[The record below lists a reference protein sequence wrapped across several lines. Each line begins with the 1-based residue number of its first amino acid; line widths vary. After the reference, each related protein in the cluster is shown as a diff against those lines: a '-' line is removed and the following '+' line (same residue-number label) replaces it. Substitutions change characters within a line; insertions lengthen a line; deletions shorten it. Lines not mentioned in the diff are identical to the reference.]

1 MARSK
6 YGFSIFV
13 VILVLVH
20 LMLHVGLG
28 IGESAPDLMTVAVLL
43 AARRMRATTAA
54 LLGLLLGVLEDAL
67 ALVSFGASAVAF
79 SAIAV
84 LGARSR
90 DLFEGDSLLFVA
102 LYLFLGKALRDAI
115 HVLLTEAESG
125 MLLSST
131 PIAAL
136 YAMFAGIIGVGVYR
150 AITGER

>member
-54 LLGLLLGVLEDAL
+54 LLGLLLGVLEDSL

-136 YAMFAGIIGVGVYR
+136 YAMVAGIIGVGVYR

>member
-13 VILVLVH
+13 AVLVLVH
-20 LMLHVGLG
+20 LVLHVGLG
-28 IGESAPDLMTVAVLL
+28 IGESAPDLMTIAVLL

-54 LLGLLLGVLEDAL
+54 LLGLLLGVLEDSL
-67 ALVSFGASAVAF
+67 ALVAFGASAVAF
-79 SAIAV
+79 SLIAL

-102 LYLFLGKALRDAI
+102 VYLFLGKVLRDAI
-115 HVLLTEAESG
+115 HVVLTEAESG
-125 MLLSST
+125 VLLTAT

-136 YAMFAGIIGVGVYR
+136 YAMVAGLIALGVYR
-150 AITGER
+150 TISGER

>member
-20 LMLHVGLG
+20 LVLHVGLG
-28 IGESAPDLMTVAVLL
+28 LGESAPDLMTVAVLL
-43 AARRMRATTAA
+43 AARRMRATAAA
-54 LLGLLLGVLEDAL
+54 LLGLLLGVIEDSL

-90 DLFEGDSLLFVA
+90 DLFEGDSVLFMVV
-102 LYLFLGKALRDAI
+102 YLFLGKVLRDAI

-131 PIAAL
+131 PVAAL
-136 YAMFAGIIGVGVYR
+136 YAMVAGIIGIGVYR
-150 AITGER
+150 AVTGER

>member
-136 YAMFAGIIGVGVYR
+136 YAMVAGIIGVGVYR